1 MQNLNYILYALE
13 GYSKVLGRRPKK
25 QDHRKIFNLNLGV
38 IEMMISELD

>member
-1 MQNLNYILYALE
+1 MLW
-13 GYSKVLGRRPKK
+13 KVIPKFWGRRPKK

>member
-1 MQNLNYILYALE
+1 MLW
-13 GYSKVLGRRPKK
+13 KVIPKFCGAD